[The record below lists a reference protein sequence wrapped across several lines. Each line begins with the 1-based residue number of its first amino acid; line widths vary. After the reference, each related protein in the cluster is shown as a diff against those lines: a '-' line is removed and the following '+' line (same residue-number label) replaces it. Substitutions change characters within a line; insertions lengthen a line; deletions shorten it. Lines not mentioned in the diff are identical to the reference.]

1 MRAAVWIIS
10 FLAAGWSF
18 PKLIATDAMRRRN
31 FLKDGVPEVD
41 DSYERVRAPGR
52 TYHDLKNVL
61 VEWVRA
67 DPQLAGKCLTGLFVW
82 SWGLYGLAKVVT
94 GYW

>member
-1 MRAAVWIIS
+1 MRFLIFLVS
-10 FLAAGWSF
+10 FVAAGISF
-18 PKLIATDAMRRRN
+18 PKLLIDDASRRRN
-31 FLKDGVPEVD
+31 FLKDGAPEVD

-82 SWGLYGLAKVVT
+82 SWGLYGLAKFLIP
-94 GYW
+94 